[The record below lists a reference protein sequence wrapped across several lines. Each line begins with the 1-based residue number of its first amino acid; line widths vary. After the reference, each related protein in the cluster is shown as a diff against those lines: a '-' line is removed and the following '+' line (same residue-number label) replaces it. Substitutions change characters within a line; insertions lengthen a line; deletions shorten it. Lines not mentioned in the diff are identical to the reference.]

1 MLKRVSAVAL
11 TLVMLLTMLC
21 TFSVASAEGVLGM
34 TVASDA
40 TDGVVAPGQKV
51 TLVVSLEN
59 YSPMLGISIDG
70 TYDKEFFSTVRVR
83 KDYDYKVS
91 DDLTLPVDYV
101 KNDNPKSLLQFI
113 QNSSVGGRNEFM
125 AIWADSCPI
134 TPSVE
139 KVLGIELTVADTVTP
154 GTETTVEVFF
164 GESNRFEDPTYTCS
178 TEPVRI
184 KLAYPCTHDWSGW
197 SHNEEPNYADSS
209 HTRTCNIC
217 GETETVDCDLTV
229 KHEGNC
235 GDVATAVYDC
245 SVCGAH
251 YEVEGEVIEH
261 EWGTPVWDEGEQT
274 HTSTCS
280 KCKDTKTVACSL
292 ELIQAV
298 PATCTEDAYEIQEC
312 TLCAHEYKFVNTG
325 SATGHTW
332 VHKEGTTEENAQH
345 VCSSCQTAAACT
357 FDAGVRTEATCTE
370 DAYTT
375 YTCTVCSYSYKAVET
390 GTAGHKYGD
399 WAHVEGTETHQRTC
413 SACSN
418 VETEACKMKVVEKA
432 TCVADGKEACDVCGY
447 EKTIPA
453 LGDSHQNF
461 EVTYKAPTDDASGVM
476 KVICTDCDTVVEET
490 SYEAGQRY
498 EDLTDDSIVWYY
510 DAAIFC
516 NVQNNIF
523 IGEYGAFNGDD
534 PLTRGQIVTV
544 LGRLMGYKDDTI
556 NNMTEEEFEALLA
569 KIETETG
576 IEAIELKDLNGSY
589 YDRYAVLLSHMG
601 IVLGHD
607 DQTFRGDDLV
617 TREELA
623 AFILRMLDYTNSD
636 YTFGDPVTFKD
647 MDKVSEWAKD
657 IVTEAG
663 QIALF
668 VGDEGNFDP
677 RGNATR
683 AEMAVLAERIIVE
696 QLEAEWGSFSVV
708 E

>member
-40 TDGVVAPGQKV
+40 TDGVVKPGQKV

-59 YSPMLGISIDG
+59 YSPMEAINVNGSYDNTFFSNVKVRG
-70 TYDKEFFSTVRVR
+70 TYDAEVPGVGTVQV
-83 KDYDYKVS
+83 
-91 DDLTLPVDYV
+91 PYV
-101 KNDNPKSLLQFI
+101 QNPDGSPKFEGNGAS
-113 QNSSVGGRNEFM
+113 GGGTGFKT
-125 AIWADSCPI
+125 IWADAYAF
-134 TPSVE
+134 PSVE
-139 KVLGIELTVADTVTP
+139 KVVAIEMTVADTVTP

-164 GESNRFEDPTYTCS
+164 GEQNRFVDETYTCS
-178 TEPVRI
+178 KEPVRI

-229 KHEGNC
+229 KHEGSC
-235 GDVATAVYDC
+235 GEKATAVYDC
-245 SVCGAH
+245 TVCGAH

-261 EWGTPVWDEGEQT
+261 EWGTPVWDEDAQT

-280 KCKDTKTVACSL
+280 KCGETKTDACSL

-298 PATCTEDAYEIQEC
+298 PATCTEDGYEIQEC
-312 TLCAHEYKFVNTG
+312 TLCAHQYKFVNEG

-332 VHKEGTTEENAQH
+332 EHQEGTTEENAQH
-345 VCSSCQTAAACT
+345 VCSRCQTAVACT
-357 FDAGVRTEATCTE
+357 FDAERTEATCTE

-399 WAHVEGTETHQRTC
+399 WTHVEGTETHQRTC
-413 SACSN
+413 SVCSN
-418 VETEACKMKVVEKA
+418 VETEACTMKVVEKA
-432 TCVADGKEACDVCGY
+432 TCVADGKEACSVCGY

-461 EVTYKAPTDDASGVM
+461 EVTYKAPTDDASGEM

-490 SYEAGQRY
+490 TYEAGQRY
-498 EDLTDDSIVWYY
+498 EDLTDDSNVWYY

-647 MDKVSEWAKD
+647 MDEVSEWAKD

-663 QIALF
+663 RIALF

-683 AEMAVLAERIIVE
+683 AEMAVLAERIIIE
-696 QLEAEWGSFSVV
+696 QLEAEWGPFSVV

>member
-40 TDGVVAPGQKV
+40 TDGVVKPGQKV

-59 YSPMLGISIDG
+59 YSPMEAISIDG
-70 TYDKEFFSTVRVR
+70 TYDKEFFSKVRVR

-101 KNDNPKSLLQFI
+101 QNPDGKPIFTGNDATKT
-113 QNSSVGGRNEFM
+113 GFM
-125 AIWADSCPI
+125 TIWTDILAVPF
-134 TPSVE
+134 PSVE

-164 GESNRFEDPTYTCS
+164 GESNRFVDETYTCS

-197 SHNEEPNYADSS
+197 SHNKETNFADSS
-209 HTRTCNIC
+209 HTRTCEIC
-217 GETETVDCDLTV
+217 GETETVDCANGGGWTV
-229 KHEGNC
+229 DHKGNC

-245 SVCGAH
+245 SVCGAY

-261 EWGTPVWDEGEQT
+261 EWGTPVWDEDAQT

-280 KCKDTKTVACSL
+280 KCGETKTDACSL

-298 PATCTEDAYEIQEC
+298 PATCTEDAYEIQRC
-312 TLCAHEYKFVNTG
+312 SLCAHEYKFVNVGT
-325 SATGHTW
+325 ATGHTW
-332 VHKEGTTEENAQH
+332 EHKEGTTEENAQH
-345 VCSSCQTAAACT
+345 VCSSCQTAVACT
-357 FDAGVRTEATCTE
+357 FDAVRTEATCTE

-399 WAHVEGTETHQRTC
+399 WTHVEETETHQRTC
-413 SACSN
+413 SVCHN
-418 VETEACKMKVVEKA
+418 VETEACTMEVVEKA
-432 TCVADGKEACDVCGY
+432 TCVAEGKEACAVCGY

-461 EVTYKAPTDDASGVM
+461 EVTYKAPTDDASGEM

-490 SYEAGQRY
+490 IYEAGQRY

-623 AFILRMLDYTNSD
+623 AFILRMLDYTKSD

-663 QIALF
+663 RIALF

-683 AEMAVLAERIIVE
+683 AEMAVLAERIIIE
-696 QLEAEWGSFSVV
+696 QLEAEWGPFSVV